1 MVGEGYEVCFI
12 PNFISC
18 VYFHVRHMIEITG
31 PSSLLLSP
39 FPPLYPFSAFISE
52 NRTEEGC
59 LRRGTGECLLH
70 IIPLMAVIFR
80 GQCNMALKS
89 PLSSKRR
96 LYAYWMS
103 CMTYSL
109 KRGNPLSFKIIL
121 GDTKLHGMA
130 QGNLTSCISKKCD
143 KL

>member
-89 PLSSKRR
+89 PFVILKEKTIR
-96 LYAYWMS
+96 LLNVLYDIQPEERQS
-103 CMTYSL
+103 I
-109 KRGNPLSFKIIL
+109 KFQDHFR
-121 GDTKLHGMA
+121 
-130 QGNLTSCISKKCD
+130 
-143 KL
+143 